1 MKFSSVVSY
10 WKPDIMSKMYFSGTA
25 ENFPQNIFPEK
36 LHHYSEVF
44 VVMIAWCWDE

>member
-25 ENFPQNIFPEK
+25 ENFRKISGKFLENFPQNIFPEK
-36 LHHYSEVF
+36 LHH
-44 VVMIAWCWDE
+44 